1 MRRSSRGVG
10 VAVSVLLAATLL
22 PTQAWAAP
30 PPDDPATHAVQL
42 PDLQKTEQAPEDE
55 ARAEELA
62 SWSGA
67 PVEPPAEYIPTQ
79 VAPPAY
85 GTNSVPLDPANTAL
99 VQVPGLPVKLGKAT
113 PTAEEPA
120 PPAPS
125 GEWSVEVKARE
136 TTEAAD
142 VDGALVKVT
151 PPSTG
156 STPIDVELD
165 YSKFEDLF
173 GTEWS
178 SRLQL
183 QQLPECF
190 LQTPELEE
198 CTTPVDVPSTNDP
211 ANDTVRATVDP
222 AASQAQGLT
231 GQAGGGTMVLA
242 ATDSAAGAG
251 GSYKA
256 TSLAPS
262 GSWTAG
268 SSGGGFTWSYPLG
281 VPAPPAGPAPKIA
294 FTYSSQAV
302 DGKTS
307 VANSQASWIGDGWD
321 YHPGF
326 VERRYRSCSD
336 DRKNSPNNDNATDK
350 KKSDLCWASDNLV
363 LSLGGS
369 STELV
374 HDADGRW
381 VPANDD
387 GAKVEYKTK
396 NGTNKAKQDGAYDGE
411 YWQVTTRDGTRYHFG
426 RHDVDGS
433 GSRAVTN
440 SAFTVPVAGNHSG
453 EPCHQATYAS
463 SFCTQAWRWNLDY
476 VEDVHGNAMIID
488 WEKETN
494 RYAQN
499 GKFKAAVEYVRGG
512 YPTQI
517 LYGLRKSDLG
527 GAPAG
532 RVQFVV
538 SERCIKEGATACS
551 LTEFES
557 KNYADKQP
565 WWDTPATLHC
575 KAGASCYSGAP
586 TFWNRIRLT
595 AVNTY
600 GQRNPGS
607 TALSRVDT
615 WNLAQSFPRQR
626 TDTHPPLWLESI
638 SRTGYSVPAAVGG
651 SQPST
656 AMPSVSFLPNVVD
669 MPNRVAT
676 GATDATPDFDRLRV
690 ETIRTETGGEIY
702 VDYSAPCPVGTNH
715 PAPESNT
722 SRCFPVHW
730 SPDPDLEA
738 PPLEWFNKYV
748 VDRVVE
754 KDRVTREPDVVTSYT
769 YGGGAAWAKD
779 TDEFS
784 KAELRTFSQW
794 RGYATVTVTRG
805 ETADTGASDATEQ
818 SRTDTRY
825 FRGMS
830 GDAGRATITVKDST
844 GTQTLGED
852 LPAYQGRT
860 AETITYT
867 KAGAGGTVHARE
879 LSWPQVTTTATRV
892 RGDGLP
898 DLNAYRTATVR
909 TDAIQSISGGR
920 QRTLRTQTSYD
931 ATYGLPVTAHVY
943 TLGADGVTKS
953 DEACSTTT
961 YVHNTTEHLVGLPQR
976 VRSTVGT
983 CAQAAAATGDRIM
996 SDTRTSY
1003 DALNAFGAA
1012 PTRGLPRQ
1020 VDTRDGADAGWVI
1033 TASTE
1038 YDALGR
1044 VTKVTN
1050 AKGHSA
1056 RTEYSPATGPAFQVK
1071 TFNAKDHTTTATYDP
1086 ARGTV
1091 LTATDTNNRRTTSTY
1106 DDLGRVTAVWSPSRN
1121 PATDSATAKF
1131 AYQIDDNK
1139 VPAVTTSTLRDNG
1152 TYQTSVALYDGL
1164 LRPRQTQTEALGGG
1178 RIVTDALY
1186 NANGTVRET
1195 KNGYFAKEEPT
1206 AEIFVPETVFD
1217 VPNSTE
1223 TAYDGL
1229 GRAVRTTIMRNDVAQ
1244 HTSTVQYAG
1253 DWTLSRTGMSPDGTT
1268 PLSGSRAVKTE
1279 TDAAGRTVKVQHY
1292 STTNLTGPAPASVDT
1307 RYTYDPR
1314 GKLTKVTDHNGN
1326 DWTYTYDVRGRLT
1339 ASSDPDMGSASFG
1352 YNELDQQTWSKN
1364 DSLNQ
1369 TQHTLY
1375 DELGRTT
1382 ELRDDS
1388 ASGPLVTKWTYDT
1401 LPGAVGYPVASIR
1414 YYGNDAYISE
1424 VTGYDTEYRPTGSK
1438 ITIPS
1443 SSATA
1448 GLHGTYTY
1456 SNTYTPTGKPQSVT
1470 LPGTPGGLTEEKVIT
1485 RYDGEGSPIT
1495 TSGHAWYT
1503 GGTVYNP
1510 FGQVLRTVSGQAPR
1524 RVWTSN
1530 DYDQYT
1536 GRIHET
1542 RTDRESTI
1550 PDSMIS
1556 TLAYGYD
1563 TVGNVTSI
1571 KDTQSATAVDQQC
1584 FSYDPMGRLVEAWT
1598 GTSGCPKA
1606 SGAQDSGPSLSQV
1619 SLGVNG
1625 SGYWQSYEFDAIGNR
1640 TKLTVHDL
1648 TDSTLDDV
1656 HTYTYGKTVT
1666 GNGTQAPTYVQP
1678 HTLTQTDATVKT
1690 AGSQVVSQ
1698 NTYAFDSAGN
1708 TTERVI
1714 GGDTQ
1719 ALEWD
1724 RRNKLTKTTGLAGAK
1739 GALINPSGKCLDV
1752 ENGYTTDGTPLQL
1765 YTCNGTAAQ
1774 QWQMTGGTLKSLGKC
1789 ATASGT
1795 NLVLSTCNGSTA
1807 QKFTHRPGDASLFN
1821 QAAGVC
1827 VDVPGAD
1834 YTNGKNLQL
1843 YACNQSDAQKWN
1855 PGDTTSYLYD
1865 SAGNRLLE
1873 STATT
1878 RTLFLPDAQITVSTS
1893 GTPLRAERYYSHPG
1907 APTTVR
1913 TTNGLITGHKLTVLL
1928 SDHHNTAT
1936 VAVDQVDG
1944 QPLTRRAYDPYG
1956 NPRGTE
1962 PTKWP
1967 GRQTFLGTGTD
1978 DPTTGL
1984 THIGAR
1990 EYDPTTGRF
1999 ISADP
2004 LIDLTD
2010 PLQMNGYTYAN
2021 ANPIGLSDP
2030 DGLRPMGD
2038 CERGCDNSAGG
2049 MRRDYYS
2056 PGANGGWDYNST
2068 ETKVKQGLTSRTTVT
2083 IKRTYSDRSGG
2094 DTFVSVAHEQRTC
2107 VQKEGF
2113 CTEWRPG
2120 EQKAPTMEDFHLAM
2134 DAAGF
2139 VPGAGAGPDVVN
2151 AVAYAAEGNFG
2162 EAGWSI
2168 LALVPLVGDGVA
2180 ASRKGSK
2187 IWKWIT
2193 GSSSTCLTGKKNS
2206 FVAGTKVLLADGTT
2220 KAIEDIEF
2228 GDEVLATDPETGETS
2243 AKNVSA
2249 TIFTAEDKIYVDL
2262 SLVGGEGGD
2271 SLTATDHHPF
2281 WSESE
2286 KAWLDAGDLKPG
2298 MTLRTDVGTT
2308 VSVRAVHTY
2317 EAQQDTHN
2325 LTVADL
2331 HTYYVLAGKTPVL
2344 VHNSNGCVN
2353 WASNSVKT
2361 WGHTFKTHGAGAKNT
2376 KALTDRA
2383 RSTGNQQGQWLDNDA
2398 AAEFLKG
2405 LHVEGAGP
2413 RSVRIPDGLG
2423 QVIMPDGS
2431 IVQAR
2436 AATIVPS
2443 PNGLYKTGF
2452 PIIGP
2457 N

>member
-1 MRRSSRGVG
+1 MS
-10 VAVSVLLAATLL
+10 ALLAVTLL

-30 PPDDPATHAVQL
+30 PPDDPVTHAVQL
-42 PDLQKTEQAPEDE
+42 PDLQTTEQAPEDE

-62 SWSGA
+62 SWSGV

-79 VAPPAY
+79 VTPPAF
-85 GTNSVPLDPANTAL
+85 GTGSVTLDPANTAP
-99 VQVPGLPVKLGKAT
+99 VQVEDLPVKLAKAT
-113 PTAEEPA
+113 PTAEEPT

-125 GEWSVEVKARE
+125 GDWSVEVKARE

-142 VDGALVKVT
+142 VDGALIKVT
-151 PPSTG
+151 PPPTG
-156 STPIDVELD
+156 STPVDVVLD
-165 YSKFEDLF
+165 YGKFEDLF

-178 SRLQL
+178 SRLRL

-190 LQTPELEE
+190 LTSPELEE
-198 CTTPVDVPSTNDP
+198 CTTPVDVLSTNDP
-211 ANDTVRATVDP
+211 ATDTVRATVDP
-222 AASQAQGLT
+222 AAAQVQGLST
-231 GQAGGGTMVLA
+231 QAGGGTMVLA
-242 ATDSAAGAG
+242 ATDSASGAG

-268 SSGGGFTWSYPLG
+268 GSGGGFTWSYPLG
-281 VPAPPAGPAPKIA
+281 VPAPPAGPAPKIG

-321 YHPGF
+321 YHPGS

-374 HDADGRW
+374 HAADGRW

-387 GAKVEYKTK
+387 GAKVEYKAK
-396 NGTNKAKQDGAYDGE
+396 DGTNKATQDGPYDGE
-411 YWQVTTRDGTRYHFG
+411 YWQVTTRDGTRYQFG
-426 RHDVDGS
+426 RHDVDGA
-433 GSRAVTN
+433 GTRAVTN

-453 EPCHQATYAS
+453 EPCHQATYAA

-488 WEKETN
+488 WKKETN
-494 RYAQN
+494 RYAKN
-499 GKFKAAVEYVRGG
+499 GKFKAAVDYVRGG

-517 LYGLRKSDLG
+517 LYGLRKGDLG

-532 RVQFVV
+532 RVEFVV

-575 KAGASCYSGAP
+575 KAGSSCYVSAP

-600 GQRNPGS
+600 GQRTPGS

-615 WNLAQSFPRQR
+615 WNLTQSFPRQR

-638 SRTGYSVPAAVGG
+638 SRTGYGTTEDAEGNQTSTAVPA
-651 SQPST
+651 
-656 AMPSVSFLPNVVD
+656 VSFLPNVVD

-676 GATDATPDFDRLRV
+676 SATDATPDFDRLRV

-702 VDYSAPCPVGTNH
+702 VDYSAPCAVGTSH
-715 PAPESNT
+715 PTPESNT

-730 SPDPDLEA
+730 SPDPDLEK

-748 VDRVVE
+748 VERVLE

-784 KAELRTFSQW
+784 KAELRTYSQW

-805 ETADTGASDATEQ
+805 ETANAGASDATEQ
-818 SRTDTRY
+818 SRTVTRY

-830 GDAGRATITVKDST
+830 RDAGRAAVTVKDST
-844 GTQTLGED
+844 GSETLGED
-852 LPAYQGRT
+852 LLAYQGRT

-867 KAGAGGTVHARE
+867 KAGTGGTVHARE
-879 LSWPQVTTTATRV
+879 LSWPYAKSTATRV
-892 RGDGLP
+892 RGDALP
-898 DLNAYRTATVR
+898 DLNAYRTGTVR

-920 QRTLRTQTSYD
+920 KRTARTETSYD
-931 ATYGLPVTAHVY
+931 TTYGLPLTTHVY
-943 TLGADGVTKS
+943 TLGADGVTRS

-961 YVHNTTEHLVGLPQR
+961 YVHNTAQHLIGLPQR

-983 CAQAAAATGDRIM
+983 CAEAGAATGDRII

-1003 DALNAFGAA
+1003 DALNAFGTA
-1012 PTRGLPRQ
+1012 PTKGLPRQ
-1020 VDTRDGADAGWVI
+1020 VDTINGEDNGWI
-1033 TASTE
+1033 TSARTD

-1044 VTKVTN
+1044 ATKVTD
-1050 AKGHSA
+1050 AKNIPV
-1056 RTEYSPATGPAFQVK
+1056 TTTYNPTTGPAFEVK
-1071 TFNAKDHTTTATYDP
+1071 TTNIKGHTATATFDP

-1091 LTATDTNNRRTTSTY
+1091 LSTTDTNNRKTTSEY
-1106 DDLGRVTAVWSPSRN
+1106 DDLGRVTDVWSPSRN
-1121 PATDSATAKF
+1121 PATDTATVRF

-1152 TYQTSVALYDGL
+1152 TYQNSVALYDGL

-1178 RIVTDALY
+1178 RIVTDALHS
-1186 NANGTVRET
+1186 ANGTVRET
-1195 KNGYFAKEEPT
+1195 KNGYIAPGEPT
-1206 AEIFVPETVFD
+1206 TEIFVPQTVFD

-1223 TAYDGL
+1223 IAYDGL
-1229 GRAVRTTIMRNDVAQ
+1229 GRAVRTTTMHNDIAQ

-1253 DWTLSRTGMSPDGTT
+1253 DWTLTRTGMSPDGTT
-1268 PLSGSRAVKTE
+1268 PLPGSRAVKTE

-1292 STTNLTGPAPASVDT
+1292 NTTNLTGPAPATVDT
-1307 RYTYDPR
+1307 HYAYDPR
-1314 GKLTKVTDHNGN
+1314 GKLVKVTDHNGN
-1326 DWTYTYDVRGRLT
+1326 NWTYTYDVRGRLA

-1352 YNELDQQTWSKN
+1352 YNELDQQIWSKEHA
-1364 DSLNQ
+1364 LNR

-1388 ASGPLVTKWTYDT
+1388 PTGPLVTKWTYDT
-1401 LPGAVGYPVASIR
+1401 LPGAVGHPVAAIR
-1414 YYGNDAYISE
+1414 YNDGTAYTSE
-1424 VTGYDTEYRPTGSK
+1424 VTGYDSEYRPTGSK
-1438 ITIPS
+1438 ITIPN
-1443 SSATA
+1443 SSATT
-1448 GLHGTYTY
+1448 GLAGTYAY
-1456 SNTYTPTGKPQSVT
+1456 SNTYTTTGKPQSVT
-1470 LPGTPGGLTEEKVIT
+1470 LPATPGGLTEEKVIT

-1495 TSGHAWYT
+1495 TSGLSWYT
-1503 GGTVYNP
+1503 GGISYSP
-1510 FGQVLRTVSGQAPR
+1510 FGEVLRTVSGQAPR

-1530 DYDQYT
+1530 EYDQYT
-1536 GRIHET
+1536 GRIQET
-1542 RTDRESTI
+1542 RTDRESTL

-1556 TLAYGYD
+1556 KLTYGYD

-1606 SGAQDSGPSLSQV
+1606 AGAQGPSLSQV
-1619 SLGVNG
+1619 SPGVNG

-1648 TDSTLDDV
+1648 TDSALDDV
-1656 HTYTYGKTVT
+1656 HTYTYGKTVAN
-1666 GNGTQAPTYVQP
+1666 NGTQAPTFVQP

-1690 AGSQVVSQ
+1690 AGSQVVSRD
-1698 NTYAFDSAGN
+1698 TYVFDSSGN
-1708 TTERVI
+1708 TTDRVI

-1724 RRNKLTKTTGLAGAK
+1724 RRNKLTKVTGFANGK
-1739 GALINPSGKCLDV
+1739 GALVSPSGKCMDV
-1752 ENGYTTDGTPLQL
+1752 ENGYNTDGTPIQL
-1765 YTCNGTAAQ
+1765 YACNGTAAQ
-1774 QWQMTGGTLKSLGKC
+1774 QWQLTGDTLRSLGKC
-1789 ATASGT
+1789 ATASGM
-1795 NLVLSTCNGSTA
+1795 NLVLSTCNGGLA

-1821 QAAGVC
+1821 AAANAC
-1827 VDVPGAD
+1827 VDVPNAD
-1834 YTNGKNLQL
+1834 YSNGRNLQL
-1843 YACNQSDAQKWN
+1843 SGCNQSDQQKWN
-1855 PGDTTSYLYD
+1855 PGDTTSYMYD
-1865 SAGNRLLE
+1865 AAGSRLIE
-1873 STATT
+1873 TTATT
-1878 RTLFLPDAQITVSTS
+1878 RTLFLPDAQITVTTS
-1893 GTPLRAERYYSHPG
+1893 GTPLRAERYYTHPG

-1913 TTNGLITGHKLTVLL
+1913 TTNGLATGHKVTVLL

-1936 VAVDQVDG
+1936 VAVDQVEG
-1944 QPLTRRAYDPYG
+1944 QPLTRRAFDPYG

-1967 GRQTFLGTGTD
+1967 GRQSFVGTGVD

-1990 EYDPTTGRF
+1990 EYDSATGRF

-2010 PLQMNGYTYAN
+2010 PLQMNGYAYAN
-2021 ANPIGLSDP
+2021 GSPVTLSDP
-2030 DGLRPMGD
+2030 TGLRPMGD
-2038 CERGCDNSAGG
+2038 CERGCDNNEGG
-2049 MRRDYYS
+2049 MRRDHFS
-2056 PGANGGWDYNST
+2056 PGANGDWDYNST
-2068 ETKVKQGLTSRTTVT
+2068 ETKVKQTLTSRTTVT
-2083 IKRTYSDRSGG
+2083 IKRTYSHSRGG
-2094 DTFVSVAHEQRTC
+2094 SSFVSV
-2107 VQKEGF
+2107 QKEKRSCYYRTGV
-2113 CTEWRPG
+2113 CGEWRAG
-2120 EQKAPTMEDFHLAM
+2120 EQKQPTMEDFHHAM
-2134 DAAGF
+2134 DVAGF
-2139 VPGAGAGPDVVN
+2139 APGIGAGADVVN
-2151 AVAYAAEGNFG
+2151 AVAYAAEGNWG
-2162 EAGWSI
+2162 EVGWSI
-2168 LALVPLVGDGVA
+2168 IALVPLLGDGVA

-2187 IWKWIT
+2187 LWKWIN
-2193 GSSSTCLTGKKNS
+2193 SSGGTCLTGKKHS
-2206 FVAGTKVLLADGTT
+2206 FVAGTEVLLANGAT
-2220 KAIEDIEF
+2220 KPIEELQT
-2228 GDEVLATDPETGETS
+2228 GDEIVATDPETGETEI
-2243 AKNVSA
+2243 KTVTA
-2249 TIFTAEDKIYVDL
+2249 TISTKDDKTFVDVTVATED
-2262 SLVGGEGGD
+2262 GPNT
-2271 SLTATDHHPF
+2271 LTTTDHHPF
-2281 WSESE
+2281 WSDSE
-2286 KAWLDAGDLKPG
+2286 NAWIDAGYLKPG
-2298 MTLRTDVGTT
+2298 MTLRTDDGAMVAVRGT
-2308 VSVRAVHTY
+2308 RTY
-2317 EAQQDTHN
+2317 EAHQNTYN

-2331 HTYYVLAGKTPVL
+2331 HTYYVLAGATPVL
-2344 VHNSNGCVN
+2344 VHNSGGEPVDLTGKSMTVWKRGTYRIDIEGSPSGVQMHFQVQINGVQSSKAPKYHFN
-2353 WASNSVKT
+2353 PETGDFDGMPNSLKKDLKKNYPD
-2361 WGHTFKTHGAGAKNT
+2361 FAKGFA
-2376 KALTDRA
+2376 KGVDIFGRA
-2383 RSTGNQQGQWLDNDA
+2383 R
-2398 AAEFLKG
+2398 
-2405 LHVEGAGP
+2405 
-2413 RSVRIPDGLG
+2413 LG
-2423 QVIMPDGS
+2423 TPGC
-2431 IVQAR
+2431 
-2436 AATIVPS
+2436 P
-2443 PNGLYKTGF
+2443 
-2452 PIIGP
+2452 
-2457 N
+2457 